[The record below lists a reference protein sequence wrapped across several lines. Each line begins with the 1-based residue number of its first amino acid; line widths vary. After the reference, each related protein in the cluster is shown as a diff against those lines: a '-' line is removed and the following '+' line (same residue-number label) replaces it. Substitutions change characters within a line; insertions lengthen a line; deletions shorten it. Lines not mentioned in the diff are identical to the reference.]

1 MRKIF
6 SYVLKALLFIGIV
19 YAEPES
25 KVEALEGKKR
35 ESSLDKKI
43 RQELKNKELKNK
55 ELKNKELKNKELKNK
70 ELKNKELKNKELKNK
85 ELKNKELKNKELKN
99 KEEKKN
105 TEEKKEI
112 KAKRKPRAEV
122 HHGDAKNPTQKITP
136 SKIKE
141 GTKGVQNQG
150 TQNQGVQNNAPK
162 LEEKETTPQTLEK
175 KGSSPSSQF
184 NSIFGNPNDATNNTL
199 EDKVVGGIS
208 LLVNGSPITLYQIQ
222 EEQKKSKVS
231 KAQARDRLIAERIK
245 NQEIERLK
253 IHVGDDKL
261 DQEMAMMAQ
270 QQGMDLDRF
279 KQMLM
284 AEGHYKLY
292 RDQLKEHLEMQELL
306 RNILLTNV
314 DTSSETKMREY
325 YNKHK
330 DQFSIPTEIETVRYT
345 STNQEDLERAMAD
358 PNLEVPGVSKA
369 NEKIE
374 MKTLNP
380 QIAQVFIS
388 HEQGS
393 FTPIMN
399 GGGGQF
405 ITFYIKEKKGKNEVS
420 FSQAKQFIAQKLV
433 EESKDKILEEH
444 FEKLRVKSRIVMIR
458 E

>member
-25 KVEALEGKKR
+25 KVEALEGRKQ

-43 RQELKNKELKNK
+43 RQELKNKDLKNK
-55 ELKNKELKNKELKNK
+55 
-70 ELKNKELKNKELKNK
+70 
-85 ELKNKELKNKELKN
+85 

-105 TEEKKEI
+105 TAEKKEI

-141 GTKGVQNQG
+141 SAKGVQNQG

-162 LEEKETTPQTLEK
+162 LEEKETTSQTLEK
-175 KGSSPSSQF
+175 NKGASPSSQF
-184 NSIFGNPNDATNNTL
+184 NSIFGNPNNAANNTL

-253 IHVGDDKL
+253 IHVDDDKL

-270 QQGMDLDRF
+270 QQGMDLDHF

-330 DQFSIPTEIETVRYT
+330 EQFSIPTEIETVRYT

-358 PNLEVPGVSKA
+358 PNLEIPGVSKA

-388 HEQGS
+388 HEEGS
-393 FTPIMN
+393 FTPVMN

>member
-25 KVEALEGKKR
+25 KVEALEGRKQ

-43 RQELKNKELKNK
+43 RQ
-55 ELKNKELKNKELKNK
+55 
-70 ELKNKELKNKELKNK
+70 ELKNKELKNK

-141 GTKGVQNQG
+141 GAKGVQNQG
-150 TQNQGVQNNAPK
+150 TQNQSMQNNAPK
-162 LEEKETTPQTLEK
+162 LEEKETTSQTLEK
-175 KGSSPSSQF
+175 NKGTSPSSQF
-184 NSIFGNPNDATNNTL
+184 NSIFGNPNNATNNTL

-253 IHVGDDKL
+253 IHVDDDKL

-270 QQGMDLDRF
+270 QQGMDLDHF

-330 DQFSIPTEIETVRYT
+330 EQFSIPTEIETVRYT

-358 PNLEVPGVSKA
+358 PNLEIPGVSKA

-393 FTPIMN
+393 FTPVMN

>member
-1 MRKIF
+1 M
-6 SYVLKALLFIGIV
+6 FIGIV

-25 KVEALEGKKR
+25 KVEALEGRKQ

-43 RQELKNKELKNK
+43 RQEIKNKDLKNKDLKNK
-55 ELKNKELKNKELKNK
+55 
-70 ELKNKELKNKELKNK
+70 
-85 ELKNKELKNKELKN
+85 

-105 TEEKKEI
+105 PAEKKEI

-141 GTKGVQNQG
+141 GAKGVQNQG

-162 LEEKETTPQTLEK
+162 LEEKEATSQTLEK
-175 KGSSPSSQF
+175 NKGAGPGSQF
-184 NSIFGNPNDATNNTL
+184 NSIFGNPNNATNNTL

-222 EEQKKSKVS
+222 EEQEKSKVS

-253 IHVGDDKL
+253 IHVDDDKL

-270 QQGMDLDRF
+270 QQGMDLDHF

-330 DQFSIPTEIETVRYT
+330 EQFSIPTEVETVRYT

-358 PNLEVPGVSKA
+358 PNLEIPGVSKA

-393 FTPIMN
+393 FTPVMN

>member
-25 KVEALEGKKR
+25 KVEALEGRKQ

-43 RQELKNKELKNK
+43 RQELKNKDLKNK
-55 ELKNKELKNKELKNK
+55 
-70 ELKNKELKNKELKNK
+70 
-85 ELKNKELKNKELKN
+85 

-105 TEEKKEI
+105 TAEKKET

-141 GTKGVQNQG
+141 GAKGVQNQG

-162 LEEKETTPQTLEK
+162 LEEKETTSQTLEK
-175 KGSSPSSQF
+175 NKGASPSSQF
-184 NSIFGNPNDATNNTL
+184 NSIFGNPNNAANNTL

-222 EEQKKSKVS
+222 EEQEKSKVS

-253 IHVGDDKL
+253 IHVDDDKL

-270 QQGMDLDRF
+270 QQGMDLDHF

-330 DQFSIPTEIETVRYT
+330 EQFSIPTEIETVRYT
-345 STNQEDLERAMAD
+345 STSQEDLERAMAD
-358 PNLEVPGVSKA
+358 PNLEIPGVSKA

-393 FTPIMN
+393 FTPVMN

>member
-6 SYVLKALLFIGIV
+6 SYISKVLLFIGVV
-19 YAEPES
+19 YAEPDS
-25 KVEALEGKKR
+25 KVEALEGRKQ

-43 RQELKNKELKNK
+43 RQELKNKD
-55 ELKNKELKNKELKNK
+55 
-70 ELKNKELKNKELKNK
+70 
-85 ELKNKELKNKELKN
+85 LKN

-105 TEEKKEI
+105 TEEKKET

-122 HHGDAKNPTQKITP
+122 HHGDAKNPAPKITP

-141 GTKGVQNQG
+141 GAKGVQNQG
-150 TQNQGVQNNAPK
+150 TQNQGVQSNAPK
-162 LEEKETTPQTLEK
+162 PEKKDTTPQATEK
-175 KGSSPSSQF
+175 NKETSPSSQF
-184 NSIFGNPNDATNNTL
+184 NSIFGNPNNATNNTL

-222 EEQKKSKVS
+222 EEQEKSKVS

-253 IHVGDDKL
+253 IHVDDDKL

-270 QQGMDLDRF
+270 QQGMDLDHF

-330 DQFSIPTEIETVRYT
+330 EQFSIPTEIETVRYT

-358 PNLEVPGVSKA
+358 PNLEIPGVSKA

-393 FTPIMN
+393 FTPVMN

>member
-6 SYVLKALLFIGIV
+6 SYVLKALLFFGIAH
-19 YAEPES
+19 AEPES
-25 KVEALEGKKR
+25 KVEALEGKKQ

-55 ELKNKELKNKELKNK
+55 ELKNKELKNKE
-70 ELKNKELKNKELKNK
+70 E
-85 ELKNKELKNKELKN
+85 KNKELKN

-105 TEEKKEI
+105 AEEKKGI

-122 HHGDAKNPTQKITP
+122 HHGDSKNPAQKITP
-136 SKIKE
+136 SKIK
-141 GTKGVQNQG
+141 GNKKALQNQSD
-150 TQNQGVQNNAPK
+150 QNNAIKP
-162 LEEKETTPQTLEK
+162 KETTSQTLEK
-175 KGSSPSSQF
+175 NKETSPSSQF
-184 NSIFGNPNDATNNTL
+184 NSIFGNPNDAAGSTL

-222 EEQKKSKVS
+222 EEQEKSKVS

-253 IHVGDDKL
+253 IHVDDDKL

-270 QQGMDLDRF
+270 QQGMDLDHF

-330 DQFSIPTEIETVRYT
+330 EQFSIPTEIETVRYT
-345 STNQEDLERAMAD
+345 STNQEDLERAMSN

>member
-25 KVEALEGKKR
+25 KVEALEGRKQ

-55 ELKNKELKNKELKNK
+55 DLKNKDLKNKDLKNK
-70 ELKNKELKNKELKNK
+70 
-85 ELKNKELKNKELKN
+85 

-136 SKIKE
+136 PKIKE

-162 LEEKETTPQTLEK
+162 LEEKETTSQTLEK
-175 KGSSPSSQF
+175 NKGTSPSSQF
-184 NSIFGNPNDATNNTL
+184 NSIFGNPNNAANNTL

-222 EEQKKSKVS
+222 EEQEKSKVS

-253 IHVGDDKL
+253 IHVDDDKL

-270 QQGMDLDRF
+270 QQGMDLDHF

-330 DQFSIPTEIETVRYT
+330 EQFSIPTEIETVRYT

-358 PNLEVPGVSKA
+358 PNLEIPGVSKA

-393 FTPIMN
+393 FTPVMN

>member
-6 SYVLKALLFIGIV
+6 SYVLRALLFIGIV

-55 ELKNKELKNKELKNK
+55 E
-70 ELKNKELKNKELKNK
+70 
-85 ELKNKELKNKELKN
+85 
-99 KEEKKN
+99 
-105 TEEKKEI
+105 EKKEI

-122 HHGDAKNPTQKITP
+122 HHGDSKNPAQKITP
-136 SKIKE
+136 PKIKE
-141 GTKGVQNQG
+141 SAKGMQNQSM
-150 TQNQGVQNNAPK
+150 QNNAPK
-162 LEEKETTPQTLEK
+162 PEEKNTTPQILEK
-175 KGSSPSSQF
+175 NKGASPSSQF
-184 NSIFGNPNDATNNTL
+184 NSIFGNPNDAAGNTL

-222 EEQKKSKVS
+222 EEQEKSKVS

-253 IHVGDDKL
+253 IHVDDDKL

-270 QQGMDLDRF
+270 QQGMDLDHF

-330 DQFSIPTEIETVRYT
+330 EQFSIPTEIETVRYT
-345 STNQEDLERAMAD
+345 STNQEDLERAMSN

-388 HEQGS
+388 HEQGT
-393 FTPIMN
+393 FTPVMN

>member
-25 KVEALEGKKR
+25 KVEALEGRKQ

-43 RQELKNKELKNK
+43 RQELKNKDLKNK
-55 ELKNKELKNKELKNK
+55 
-70 ELKNKELKNKELKNK
+70 
-85 ELKNKELKNKELKN
+85 

-105 TEEKKEI
+105 TAEKKET

-141 GTKGVQNQG
+141 GAKGVQNQG

-162 LEEKETTPQTLEK
+162 LEEKETISQTLEK
-175 KGSSPSSQF
+175 NKGASPSSQF
-184 NSIFGNPNDATNNTL
+184 NSIFGNPNNATNNTL

-253 IHVGDDKL
+253 IHVDDDKL

-270 QQGMDLDRF
+270 QQGMDLDHF

-330 DQFSIPTEIETVRYT
+330 EQFSIPTEIETVRYT
-345 STNQEDLERAMAD
+345 STSQEDLERAMAD
-358 PNLEVPGVSKA
+358 PNLEIPGVSKA

-393 FTPIMN
+393 FTPVMN

>member
-6 SYVLKALLFIGIV
+6 SYISKVLLFIGVV
-19 YAEPES
+19 YAEPDS
-25 KVEALEGKKR
+25 KVEALEGRKQ

-43 RQELKNKELKNK
+43 RQELKSKELKNK
-55 ELKNKELKNKELKNK
+55 D
-70 ELKNKELKNKELKNK
+70 
-85 ELKNKELKNKELKN
+85 LKN

-105 TEEKKEI
+105 TEEKKTT
-112 KAKRKPRAEV
+112 KTRAKPRAEV
-122 HHGDAKNPTQKITP
+122 HHGDSKNPAPKITP
-136 SKIKE
+136 PKIK
-141 GTKGVQNQG
+141 GSGKGVQNQG
-150 TQNQGVQNNAPK
+150 TQNQGIQNNAPK
-162 LEEKETTPQTLEK
+162 PEKKDTTPQATEK
-175 KGSSPSSQF
+175 NKEASPSSQF
-184 NSIFGNPNDATNNTL
+184 NSIFGNPNNATNNTL

-222 EEQKKSKVS
+222 EEQEKSKVS

-253 IHVGDDKL
+253 IHVDDDKL

-270 QQGMDLDRF
+270 QQGMDLDHF

-330 DQFSIPTEIETVRYT
+330 EQFSIPTEIETVRYT
-345 STNQEDLERAMAD
+345 STNQEDLERAMSN

-393 FTPIMN
+393 FTPVMN

>member
-6 SYVLKALLFIGIV
+6 SYVLKALLLIGIL

-25 KVEALEGKKR
+25 KVEALEGKKQ

-43 RQELKNKELKNK
+43 RQELKNKE
-55 ELKNKELKNKELKNK
+55 
-70 ELKNKELKNKELKNK
+70 
-85 ELKNKELKNKELKN
+85 
-99 KEEKKN
+99 EKKN
-105 TEEKKEI
+105 TEEKKEV
-112 KAKRKPRAEV
+112 KAQRKPRAEV

-136 SKIKE
+136 PKIKKSA
-141 GTKGVQNQG
+141 KGIQNQG
-150 TQNQGVQNNAPK
+150 IQNQGMPNNAPK
-162 LEEKETTPQTLEK
+162 PKEKDTTPQILEK
-175 KGSSPSSQF
+175 NKGASPSSQF

-222 EEQKKSKVS
+222 EEQEKSKVS

-253 IHVGDDKL
+253 IHVDDDKL

-270 QQGMDLDRF
+270 QQGMDLDHF

-330 DQFSIPTEIETVRYT
+330 EQFSMPTEIETVRYT

-358 PNLEVPGVSKA
+358 PNLEIPGVSKA

-393 FTPIMN
+393 FTPVMN

>member
-6 SYVLKALLFIGIV
+6 SYISKVLLFIGVV
-19 YAEPES
+19 YAEPDS
-25 KVEALEGKKR
+25 KVEALEGRKQ

-55 ELKNKELKNKELKNK
+55 D
-70 ELKNKELKNKELKNK
+70 
-85 ELKNKELKNKELKN
+85 LKN

-105 TEEKKEI
+105 TEEKKTT
-112 KAKRKPRAEV
+112 KTRAKPRAEV

-136 SKIKE
+136 PKIKE
-141 GTKGVQNQG
+141 SAKGV
-150 TQNQGVQNNAPK
+150 QNQGVQNNAPK
-162 LEEKETTPQTLEK
+162 PEKKDTTPQATEK
-175 KGSSPSSQF
+175 NKETSPSSQF
-184 NSIFGNPNDATNNTL
+184 NSIFGNPNNATNNTL

-222 EEQKKSKVS
+222 EEQEKSKVS

-253 IHVGDDKL
+253 IHVDDDKL

-270 QQGMDLDRF
+270 QQGMDLDHF

-330 DQFSIPTEIETVRYT
+330 EQFSIPTEIETVRYT
-345 STNQEDLERAMAD
+345 STNQEDLERAMSN

-393 FTPIMN
+393 FTPVMN

>member
-25 KVEALEGKKR
+25 KVEALEGRKQ

-43 RQELKNKELKNK
+43 RQEIKNKDLKNK
-55 ELKNKELKNKELKNK
+55 
-70 ELKNKELKNKELKNK
+70 
-85 ELKNKELKNKELKN
+85 

-105 TEEKKEI
+105 PAEKKEI

-141 GTKGVQNQG
+141 GAKGVQNQG

-162 LEEKETTPQTLEK
+162 LEEKEATSQTLEK
-175 KGSSPSSQF
+175 NKGTSPSSQF
-184 NSIFGNPNDATNNTL
+184 NSIFGNPNNATNNTL

-253 IHVGDDKL
+253 IHVDDDKL

-270 QQGMDLDRF
+270 QQGMDLDHF

-330 DQFSIPTEIETVRYT
+330 EQFSIPTEIETVRYT
-345 STNQEDLERAMAD
+345 STSQEDLERAMAD
-358 PNLEVPGVSKA
+358 PNLEIPGVSKA

-393 FTPIMN
+393 FTPVMN

>member
-25 KVEALEGKKR
+25 KVEALEGR
-35 ESSLDKKI
+35 RQESSLDKKI
-43 RQELKNKELKNK
+43 RQEIKNKDLKNKELKNK
-55 ELKNKELKNKELKNK
+55 
-70 ELKNKELKNKELKNK
+70 
-85 ELKNKELKNKELKN
+85 

-105 TEEKKEI
+105 PEEKKET
-112 KAKRKPRAEV
+112 KPKRKPRAEV
-122 HHGDAKNPTQKITP
+122 HHGDTKNPTQKITP
-136 SKIKE
+136 PKIKE
-141 GTKGVQNQG
+141 GAKGVQNQG

-162 LEEKETTPQTLEK
+162 LEEKETTSQTLEK
-175 KGSSPSSQF
+175 NKGTSPSSQF
-184 NSIFGNPNDATNNTL
+184 NSIFGNPNNAANNTL

-222 EEQKKSKVS
+222 EEQEKSKVS

-253 IHVGDDKL
+253 IHVDDDKL

-270 QQGMDLDRF
+270 QQGMDLDHF

-330 DQFSIPTEIETVRYT
+330 EQFSIPTEIETVRYT

-358 PNLEVPGVSKA
+358 PNLEIPGVSKA

-393 FTPIMN
+393 FTPVMN

>member
-6 SYVLKALLFIGIV
+6 SYVLKALLFIEIV

-25 KVEALEGKKR
+25 KVEALEGRKQ

-43 RQELKNKELKNK
+43 RQELKNKDLKNK
-55 ELKNKELKNKELKNK
+55 
-70 ELKNKELKNKELKNK
+70 
-85 ELKNKELKNKELKN
+85 

-105 TEEKKEI
+105 TEEKKET

-136 SKIKE
+136 PKIKE
-141 GTKGVQNQG
+141 GAKGVQNQG
-150 TQNQGVQNNAPK
+150 TQNQGVQSNAPK
-162 LEEKETTPQTLEK
+162 LEEKETTSQTLEK
-175 KGSSPSSQF
+175 NKGTSPSSQF
-184 NSIFGNPNDATNNTL
+184 NSIFGNPNNAANNTL

-253 IHVGDDKL
+253 IHVDDDKL

-270 QQGMDLDRF
+270 QQGMDLDHF

-330 DQFSIPTEIETVRYT
+330 EQFSIPTEIETVRYT

-358 PNLEVPGVSKA
+358 PNLEIPGVSKA

-393 FTPIMN
+393 FTPVMN

>member
-25 KVEALEGKKR
+25 KVEALEGRKQ

-55 ELKNKELKNKELKNK
+55 E
-70 ELKNKELKNKELKNK
+70 
-85 ELKNKELKNKELKN
+85 
-99 KEEKKN
+99 EKKN
-105 TEEKKEI
+105 TAEKKEV

-141 GTKGVQNQG
+141 GAKGVQNQG

-162 LEEKETTPQTLEK
+162 LEEKETISQTLEK
-175 KGSSPSSQF
+175 NKGASPSSQF
-184 NSIFGNPNDATNNTL
+184 NSIFGNPNNATNNTL

-222 EEQKKSKVS
+222 EEQEKSKVS

-253 IHVGDDKL
+253 IHVDDDKL

-270 QQGMDLDRF
+270 QQGMDLDHF

-330 DQFSIPTEIETVRYT
+330 EQFSIPTEIETVRYT

-358 PNLEVPGVSKA
+358 PNLEIPGVSKA

-393 FTPIMN
+393 FTPVMN

>member
-6 SYVLKALLFIGIV
+6 SYISKVLLFIGVV
-19 YAEPES
+19 YAEPDS
-25 KVEALEGKKR
+25 KVEALEGRKQ

-43 RQELKNKELKNK
+43 RQELKNKD
-55 ELKNKELKNKELKNK
+55 
-70 ELKNKELKNKELKNK
+70 
-85 ELKNKELKNKELKN
+85 LKN

-105 TEEKKEI
+105 TEEKKTT
-112 KAKRKPRAEV
+112 KTRAKPRAEV
-122 HHGDAKNPTQKITP
+122 HHGDTKNPAPKITP
-136 SKIKE
+136 SKIK
-141 GTKGVQNQG
+141 GSSKGM
-150 TQNQGVQNNAPK
+150 QNQGVQNNAPK
-162 LEEKETTPQTLEK
+162 PEKKDTTPQATEK
-175 KGSSPSSQF
+175 NKETSPSSQF
-184 NSIFGNPNDATNNTL
+184 NSIFGNPNNATNNTL

-222 EEQKKSKVS
+222 EEQEKSKVS

-253 IHVGDDKL
+253 IHVDDDKL

-270 QQGMDLDRF
+270 QQGMDLDHF

-330 DQFSIPTEIETVRYT
+330 EQFSIPTEIETVRYT
-345 STNQEDLERAMAD
+345 STNQEDLERAMSN

-393 FTPIMN
+393 FTPVMN

>member
-6 SYVLKALLFIGIV
+6 SYVLKALLFIGVV
-19 YAEPES
+19 YAEPDS
-25 KVEALEGKKR
+25 KVEALEGRKQ

-70 ELKNKELKNKELKNK
+70 E
-85 ELKNKELKNKELKN
+85 
-99 KEEKKN
+99 EKKN
-105 TEEKKEI
+105 TEEKKTT
-112 KAKRKPRAEV
+112 KTRAKPRAEV
-122 HHGDAKNPTQKITP
+122 HHGDTKNPTQKITP

-141 GTKGVQNQG
+141 GAKGVQNQG

-162 LEEKETTPQTLEK
+162 PEKKDTTPQATEK
-175 KGSSPSSQF
+175 NKETSPSSQF
-184 NSIFGNPNDATNNTL
+184 NSIFGNPNNATNNTL

-222 EEQKKSKVS
+222 EEQEKSKVS

-253 IHVGDDKL
+253 IHVDDDKL

-270 QQGMDLDRF
+270 QQGMDLDHF

-330 DQFSIPTEIETVRYT
+330 EQFSIPTEIETVRYT

-393 FTPIMN
+393 FTPVMN

>member
-6 SYVLKALLFIGIV
+6 SYISKVLLFIGVV
-19 YAEPES
+19 YAEPDS
-25 KVEALEGKKR
+25 KVEALEGRKQ

-43 RQELKNKELKNK
+43 RQELKSKELKNK
-55 ELKNKELKNKELKNK
+55 D
-70 ELKNKELKNKELKNK
+70 
-85 ELKNKELKNKELKN
+85 LKN

-105 TEEKKEI
+105 TEEKKTT
-112 KAKRKPRAEV
+112 KTRAKPRAEV
-122 HHGDAKNPTQKITP
+122 HHGDSKNPTPKITP
-136 SKIKE
+136 SKIK
-141 GTKGVQNQG
+141 GSSKGV
-150 TQNQGVQNNAPK
+150 QNQGVQNNAPK
-162 LEEKETTPQTLEK
+162 PEKKDTTPQATEK
-175 KGSSPSSQF
+175 NKETSPSSQF
-184 NSIFGNPNDATNNTL
+184 NSIFGNPNNATNNTL

-222 EEQKKSKVS
+222 EEQEKSKVS

-253 IHVGDDKL
+253 IHVDDDKL

-270 QQGMDLDRF
+270 QQGMDLDHF

-330 DQFSIPTEIETVRYT
+330 EQFSIPTEIETVRYT
-345 STNQEDLERAMAD
+345 STNQEDLERAMSN

-393 FTPIMN
+393 FTPVMN

>member
-25 KVEALEGKKR
+25 KVEALEGRKQ

-43 RQELKNKELKNK
+43 RQELKNKDLKNK
-55 ELKNKELKNKELKNK
+55 
-70 ELKNKELKNKELKNK
+70 
-85 ELKNKELKNKELKN
+85 

-105 TEEKKEI
+105 TAEKKET

-136 SKIKE
+136 PKIKE
-141 GTKGVQNQG
+141 GAKGVQNQG

-162 LEEKETTPQTLEK
+162 LEEKETTSQTLEK
-175 KGSSPSSQF
+175 NKGTSPSSQF

-222 EEQKKSKVS
+222 EEQEKSKVS

-253 IHVGDDKL
+253 IHVDDDKL

-270 QQGMDLDRF
+270 QQGMDLDHF

-330 DQFSIPTEIETVRYT
+330 EQFSIPTEIETVRYT
-345 STNQEDLERAMAD
+345 STNQEDLERAMSN

-393 FTPIMN
+393 FTPVMN

>member
-25 KVEALEGKKR
+25 KVEALEGR
-35 ESSLDKKI
+35 RQESSLDKKI
-43 RQELKNKELKNK
+43 RQELKNKDLKNK
-55 ELKNKELKNKELKNK
+55 
-70 ELKNKELKNKELKNK
+70 
-85 ELKNKELKNKELKN
+85 

-105 TEEKKEI
+105 PEEKKET

-136 SKIKE
+136 PKIKE
-141 GTKGVQNQG
+141 GAKGVQNQG

-162 LEEKETTPQTLEK
+162 LEEKETTSQTLEK
-175 KGSSPSSQF
+175 NKETSPSSQF
-184 NSIFGNPNDATNNTL
+184 NSIFGNPNNATNNTL

-253 IHVGDDKL
+253 IHVDDDKL

-270 QQGMDLDRF
+270 QQGMDLDHF

-330 DQFSIPTEIETVRYT
+330 EQFSIPTEIETVRYT

-358 PNLEVPGVSKA
+358 PNLEIPGVSKA

-388 HEQGS
+388 HEEGS
-393 FTPIMN
+393 FTPVMN

>member
-25 KVEALEGKKR
+25 KVEALEGRKQ

-43 RQELKNKELKNK
+43 RQELKNKDLKNK
-55 ELKNKELKNKELKNK
+55 
-70 ELKNKELKNKELKNK
+70 
-85 ELKNKELKNKELKN
+85 

-105 TEEKKEI
+105 TAEKKET

-141 GTKGVQNQG
+141 GAKGVQNQG

-162 LEEKETTPQTLEK
+162 PEEKETTSQTLEK
-175 KGSSPSSQF
+175 NKGASPSSQF
-184 NSIFGNPNDATNNTL
+184 NSIFGNPNNAANNTL

-253 IHVGDDKL
+253 IHVDDDKL

-270 QQGMDLDRF
+270 QQGMDLDHF

-330 DQFSIPTEIETVRYT
+330 EQFSIPTEIETVRYT
-345 STNQEDLERAMAD
+345 STNQEDLERAMSN

-393 FTPIMN
+393 FTPVMN

>member
-6 SYVLKALLFIGIV
+6 SYALKALLFIGIV

-25 KVEALEGKKR
+25 KVEALEGRKQ

-43 RQELKNKELKNK
+43 RQELKNKDLKNK
-55 ELKNKELKNKELKNK
+55 
-70 ELKNKELKNKELKNK
+70 
-85 ELKNKELKNKELKN
+85 

-141 GTKGVQNQG
+141 GAKGVQNQG

-162 LEEKETTPQTLEK
+162 LEEKETTSQTLEK
-175 KGSSPSSQF
+175 NKGASPSSQF
-184 NSIFGNPNDATNNTL
+184 NSIFGNPNNATNNTL

-253 IHVGDDKL
+253 IHVDDDKL

-270 QQGMDLDRF
+270 QQGMDLDHF

-330 DQFSIPTEIETVRYT
+330 EQFSIPTEIETVRYT
-345 STNQEDLERAMAD
+345 STSQEDLERAMAD
-358 PNLEVPGVSKA
+358 PNLEIPGVSKA

-393 FTPIMN
+393 FTPVMN

>member
-55 ELKNKELKNKELKNK
+55 E
-70 ELKNKELKNKELKNK
+70 
-85 ELKNKELKNKELKN
+85 
-99 KEEKKN
+99 EKKN
-105 TEEKKEI
+105 TEEKKEV

-141 GTKGVQNQG
+141 GAKGVQNQG
-150 TQNQGVQNNAPK
+150 TQNQGVQNNVPK
-162 LEEKETTPQTLEK
+162 LEEKETTSQTLEK
-175 KGSSPSSQF
+175 NKGTSPSSQF
-184 NSIFGNPNDATNNTL
+184 NSIFGNPNNATNNTL

-222 EEQKKSKVS
+222 EEQEKSKVS

-253 IHVGDDKL
+253 IHVDDDKL

-270 QQGMDLDRF
+270 QQGMDLDHF

-330 DQFSIPTEIETVRYT
+330 EQFSIPTEIETVRYT
-345 STNQEDLERAMAD
+345 STSQEDLERAMAD
-358 PNLEVPGVSKA
+358 PNLEIPGVSKA

-393 FTPIMN
+393 FTPVMN

>member
-25 KVEALEGKKR
+25 KVEALEGR
-35 ESSLDKKI
+35 RQESSLDKKI
-43 RQELKNKELKNK
+43 RQELKNKDLKNK
-55 ELKNKELKNKELKNK
+55 ELKNK
-70 ELKNKELKNKELKNK
+70 
-85 ELKNKELKNKELKN
+85 

-105 TEEKKEI
+105 PEEKKET

-136 SKIKE
+136 PKIKE
-141 GTKGVQNQG
+141 GAKGVQNQG
-150 TQNQGVQNNAPK
+150 TQNQGVQSNAPK
-162 LEEKETTPQTLEK
+162 LEEKETTSQTLEK
-175 KGSSPSSQF
+175 NKGTSPSSQF
-184 NSIFGNPNDATNNTL
+184 NSIFGNPNNATNNTL

-253 IHVGDDKL
+253 IHVDDDKL

-270 QQGMDLDRF
+270 QQGMDLDHF

-330 DQFSIPTEIETVRYT
+330 EQFSIPTEIETVRYT

-358 PNLEVPGVSKA
+358 PNLEIPGVSKA

-393 FTPIMN
+393 FTPVMN

>member
-6 SYVLKALLFIGIV
+6 SYVLKALLFFGIV

-55 ELKNKELKNKELKNK
+55 ELKNKE
-70 ELKNKELKNKELKNK
+70 
-85 ELKNKELKNKELKN
+85 
-99 KEEKKN
+99 
-105 TEEKKEI
+105 EKKEI

-122 HHGDAKNPTQKITP
+122 HHGDFKNPAQKITP
-136 SKIKE
+136 PKIK
-141 GTKGVQNQG
+141 GSVKGMQNQSM
-150 TQNQGVQNNAPK
+150 QNNAPK
-162 LEEKETTPQTLEK
+162 LEEKDTTSQILEK
-175 KGSSPSSQF
+175 NKGSSPSSQF
-184 NSIFGNPNDATNNTL
+184 NSIFGNPNDAAGNTL

-222 EEQKKSKVS
+222 EEQEKSKVS

-253 IHVGDDKL
+253 IHVDDDKL

-345 STNQEDLERAMAD
+345 STNQEDLERAMSN

>member
-6 SYVLKALLFIGIV
+6 SYISKVLLFIGVV
-19 YAEPES
+19 YAEPDS
-25 KVEALEGKKR
+25 KVEALEGRKQ

-43 RQELKNKELKNK
+43 RQELKNKD
-55 ELKNKELKNKELKNK
+55 
-70 ELKNKELKNKELKNK
+70 
-85 ELKNKELKNKELKN
+85 LKN

-105 TEEKKEI
+105 TEEKKET

-122 HHGDAKNPTQKITP
+122 HHGDTKNPAPKITP
-136 SKIKE
+136 PKIK
-141 GTKGVQNQG
+141 GSAKGVQNQG
-150 TQNQGVQNNAPK
+150 MQNQGVQSNAPK
-162 LEEKETTPQTLEK
+162 PEKKDTTPQATEK
-175 KGSSPSSQF
+175 NKETSPSSQF
-184 NSIFGNPNDATNNTL
+184 NSIFGNPNNATNNTL

-222 EEQKKSKVS
+222 EEQEKSKVS

-253 IHVGDDKL
+253 IHVDDDKL

-270 QQGMDLDRF
+270 QQGMDLDHF

-330 DQFSIPTEIETVRYT
+330 EQFSIPTEIETVRYT
-345 STNQEDLERAMAD
+345 STNQEDLERAMSN

-393 FTPIMN
+393 FTPVMN

>member
-6 SYVLKALLFIGIV
+6 SYISKVLLFIGVV
-19 YAEPES
+19 YAEPDS
-25 KVEALEGKKR
+25 KVEALEGRKQ

-55 ELKNKELKNKELKNK
+55 D
-70 ELKNKELKNKELKNK
+70 
-85 ELKNKELKNKELKN
+85 LKN

-105 TEEKKEI
+105 TEEKKTT
-112 KAKRKPRAEV
+112 KTRAKPRAEV
-122 HHGDAKNPTQKITP
+122 HHGDTKNPAPKITP
-136 SKIKE
+136 PKIK
-141 GTKGVQNQG
+141 GSSKGVQNQG
-150 TQNQGVQNNAPK
+150 MQNQGVQNNAPK
-162 LEEKETTPQTLEK
+162 LEKKETTPQATEK
-175 KGSSPSSQF
+175 NKEASPSSQF
-184 NSIFGNPNDATNNTL
+184 NSIFGNPNNATNNTL

-253 IHVGDDKL
+253 IHVDDDKL

-270 QQGMDLDRF
+270 QQGMDLDHF
-279 KQMLM
+279 KQVLM

-330 DQFSIPTEIETVRYT
+330 EQFSIPTEIETVRYT

-358 PNLEVPGVSKA
+358 PNLEIPGVSKA

>member
-55 ELKNKELKNKELKNK
+55 ELKNKE
-70 ELKNKELKNKELKNK
+70 
-85 ELKNKELKNKELKN
+85 
-99 KEEKKN
+99 EKKN
-105 TEEKKEI
+105 AEEKKEI

-122 HHGDAKNPTQKITP
+122 HHGDSKNPAQKITP
-136 SKIKE
+136 PKIKE
-141 GTKGVQNQG
+141 NPKGMQNQDM
-150 TQNQGVQNNAPK
+150 QNNAPK
-162 LEEKETTPQTLEK
+162 PEEKDTTPQILEK
-175 KGSSPSSQF
+175 NKGTSPSSQF

-222 EEQKKSKVS
+222 EEQEKSKVS

-253 IHVGDDKL
+253 IHVDDDKL

-270 QQGMDLDRF
+270 QQGMDLDHF

-330 DQFSIPTEIETVRYT
+330 EQFSIPTEIETVRYT
-345 STNQEDLERAMAD
+345 STNQEDLERAMSN

-393 FTPIMN
+393 FTPVMN

>member
-6 SYVLKALLFIGIV
+6 SYVLRALLFIGIV

-25 KVEALEGKKR
+25 KVEALEGRKQ

-43 RQELKNKELKNK
+43 RQELKNKDLKNK
-55 ELKNKELKNKELKNK
+55 
-70 ELKNKELKNKELKNK
+70 
-85 ELKNKELKNKELKN
+85 

-105 TEEKKEI
+105 PAEKKET

-136 SKIKE
+136 PKIKE
-141 GTKGVQNQG
+141 GAKGVQNQG

-162 LEEKETTPQTLEK
+162 LEEKETTSQTLEK
-175 KGSSPSSQF
+175 NKGTSPSSQF
-184 NSIFGNPNDATNNTL
+184 NSIFGNPNDAANNTL

-253 IHVGDDKL
+253 IHVDDDKL

-270 QQGMDLDRF
+270 QQGMDLDHF

-330 DQFSIPTEIETVRYT
+330 EQFSIPTEIETVRYT

-358 PNLEVPGVSKA
+358 PNLEIPGVSKA

-393 FTPIMN
+393 FTPVMN

>member
-6 SYVLKALLFIGIV
+6 SYVLRALLFIGIV

-25 KVEALEGKKR
+25 KVEALEGRKQ

-43 RQELKNKELKNK
+43 RQELNNKDLKNK
-55 ELKNKELKNKELKNK
+55 
-70 ELKNKELKNKELKNK
+70 
-85 ELKNKELKNKELKN
+85 

-105 TEEKKEI
+105 PAEKKEI

-141 GTKGVQNQG
+141 GAKGVQNQG

-162 LEEKETTPQTLEK
+162 LEEKEATSQTLEK
-175 KGSSPSSQF
+175 NKGAGPGSQF
-184 NSIFGNPNDATNNTL
+184 NSIFGNPNNATNNTL

-253 IHVGDDKL
+253 IHVDDDKL

-270 QQGMDLDRF
+270 QQGMDLDHF

-330 DQFSIPTEIETVRYT
+330 EQFSIPTEIETVRYT

-358 PNLEVPGVSKA
+358 PNLEIPGVSKA

-393 FTPIMN
+393 FTPVMN

>member
-6 SYVLKALLFIGIV
+6 SYISKVLLFIGVV
-19 YAEPES
+19 YAEPDS
-25 KVEALEGKKR
+25 KVEALEGRKQ

-43 RQELKNKELKNK
+43 RQELKSKELKSKELKSKELKNK
-55 ELKNKELKNKELKNK
+55 D
-70 ELKNKELKNKELKNK
+70 
-85 ELKNKELKNKELKN
+85 LKN

-105 TEEKKEI
+105 TEEKKET

-122 HHGDAKNPTQKITP
+122 HHGDSKNPAQKITP
-136 SKIKE
+136 PKIKE
-141 GTKGVQNQG
+141 SAKGMQNQSM
-150 TQNQGVQNNAPK
+150 QNNAPK
-162 LEEKETTPQTLEK
+162 PEKKDTTPQATEK
-175 KGSSPSSQF
+175 NKETSPNSQF
-184 NSIFGNPNDATNNTL
+184 NSIFGNPNNATNNTL

-222 EEQKKSKVS
+222 EEQEKSKVS

-253 IHVGDDKL
+253 IHVDDDKL

-270 QQGMDLDRF
+270 QQGMDLDHF

-330 DQFSIPTEIETVRYT
+330 EQFSIPTEIETVRYT
-345 STNQEDLERAMAD
+345 STNQEDLERAMSN

-393 FTPIMN
+393 FTPVMN

>member
-25 KVEALEGKKR
+25 KVEALEGKKQ
-35 ESSLDKKI
+35 ELSLDKKI
-43 RQELKNKELKNK
+43 RQ
-55 ELKNKELKNKELKNK
+55 
-70 ELKNKELKNKELKNK
+70 
-85 ELKNKELKNKELKN
+85 ELKNKELKN

-136 SKIKE
+136 PKIKE
-141 GTKGVQNQG
+141 GAKGVQNQG

-162 LEEKETTPQTLEK
+162 LEEKETTSQILEK
-175 KGSSPSSQF
+175 NKGASPSSQF
-184 NSIFGNPNDATNNTL
+184 NSIFGNPNDAAGNTL

-208 LLVNGSPITLYQIQ
+208 LLVNGSPITMYQIQ
-222 EEQKKSKVS
+222 EEQEKSKVS

-253 IHVGDDKL
+253 IHVDDDKL

-270 QQGMDLDRF
+270 QQGMDLDHF

-330 DQFSIPTEIETVRYT
+330 EQFSIPTEIETVRYT
-345 STNQEDLERAMAD
+345 STSQEDLERAMAD
-358 PNLEVPGVSKA
+358 PNLEIPGVSKA

-393 FTPIMN
+393 FTPVMN

>member
-6 SYVLKALLFIGIV
+6 SYVLKALLFFGIV
-19 YAEPES
+19 HAEPES
-25 KVEALEGKKR
+25 KVEALEGKKQ

-70 ELKNKELKNKELKNK
+70 E
-85 ELKNKELKNKELKN
+85 
-99 KEEKKN
+99 EKKN
-105 TEEKKEI
+105 AEEKKEI

-122 HHGDAKNPTQKITP
+122 HHGDSKNPTQKITP
-136 SKIKE
+136 PKIKE
-141 GTKGVQNQG
+141 SIKGMQNQDM
-150 TQNQGVQNNAPK
+150 QNNAPNNAPK
-162 LEEKETTPQTLEK
+162 PEEKDTTSQILEK
-175 KGSSPSSQF
+175 NKGASPSSQF
-184 NSIFGNPNDATNNTL
+184 NSIFGNPNDAANSTL

-222 EEQKKSKVS
+222 EEQEKSKVS

-253 IHVGDDKL
+253 IHVDDDKL

-270 QQGMDLDRF
+270 QQGMDLDHF

-330 DQFSIPTEIETVRYT
+330 EQFSIPTEIETVRYT

-358 PNLEVPGVSKA
+358 PNLEIPGVSKA

-393 FTPIMN
+393 FTPVMN

>member
-25 KVEALEGKKR
+25 KVEALEGRKQ

-43 RQELKNKELKNK
+43 RQELKNKDLKNK
-55 ELKNKELKNKELKNK
+55 
-70 ELKNKELKNKELKNK
+70 
-85 ELKNKELKNKELKN
+85 

-105 TEEKKEI
+105 SEEKKET

-141 GTKGVQNQG
+141 GAKGVQNQG
-150 TQNQGVQNNAPK
+150 TQNQGVQNNASK
-162 LEEKETTPQTLEK
+162 LEEKEATSQTLEK
-175 KGSSPSSQF
+175 NKGTSPSSQF
-184 NSIFGNPNDATNNTL
+184 NSIFGNPNNATNNTL

-222 EEQKKSKVS
+222 EEQEKSKVS

-253 IHVGDDKL
+253 IHVDDDKL

-270 QQGMDLDRF
+270 QQGMDLDHF

-330 DQFSIPTEIETVRYT
+330 EQFSIPTEIETVRYT

-358 PNLEVPGVSKA
+358 PNLEIPGVSKA

-393 FTPIMN
+393 FTPVMN

>member
-25 KVEALEGKKR
+25 KVEALEGRKQ

-43 RQELKNKELKNK
+43 RQELKNKDLKNK
-55 ELKNKELKNKELKNK
+55 
-70 ELKNKELKNKELKNK
+70 
-85 ELKNKELKNKELKN
+85 

-105 TEEKKEI
+105 TAEKKEI

-141 GTKGVQNQG
+141 GAKGVQNQG

-162 LEEKETTPQTLEK
+162 LEEKETTSQTLEK
-175 KGSSPSSQF
+175 NKGTSPSSQF
-184 NSIFGNPNDATNNTL
+184 NSIFGNPNNATNNTL

-253 IHVGDDKL
+253 IHVDDDKL

-270 QQGMDLDRF
+270 QQGMDLDHF

-330 DQFSIPTEIETVRYT
+330 EQFSIPTEIETVRYT
-345 STNQEDLERAMAD
+345 STSQEDLERAMAD
-358 PNLEVPGVSKA
+358 PNLEIPGVSKA

-393 FTPIMN
+393 FTPVMN

>member
-19 YAEPES
+19 HAEPES
-25 KVEALEGKKR
+25 KVEALEGRKQ

-43 RQELKNKELKNK
+43 RQEIKNKDLKNKDLKNK
-55 ELKNKELKNKELKNK
+55 
-70 ELKNKELKNKELKNK
+70 
-85 ELKNKELKNKELKN
+85 

-105 TEEKKEI
+105 TEEKKET
-112 KAKRKPRAEV
+112 KAKKKPRAEV

-136 SKIKE
+136 PKIKE
-141 GTKGVQNQG
+141 GAKGVQNQG

-162 LEEKETTPQTLEK
+162 LEEKETISQTLEK
-175 KGSSPSSQF
+175 NKGTSPSSQF
-184 NSIFGNPNDATNNTL
+184 NSIFGNPNNATNNTL

-253 IHVGDDKL
+253 IHVDDDKL

-270 QQGMDLDRF
+270 QQGMDLDHF
-279 KQMLM
+279 KQMLI

-330 DQFSIPTEIETVRYT
+330 EQFSIPTEIETVRYT
-345 STNQEDLERAMAD
+345 STSQEDLERAMAD
-358 PNLEVPGVSKA
+358 PNLEIPGVSKA

-393 FTPIMN
+393 FTPVMN

>member
-6 SYVLKALLFIGIV
+6 SYVLKALLFFGIAH
-19 YAEPES
+19 AEPES

-35 ESSLDKKI
+35 EFSLDKKI
-43 RQELKNKELKNK
+43 RQ
-55 ELKNKELKNKELKNK
+55 
-70 ELKNKELKNKELKNK
+70 

-122 HHGDAKNPTQKITP
+122 HHGDSRNPAQKITP
-136 SKIKE
+136 PKIKE
-141 GTKGVQNQG
+141 SAKGMQNQDM
-150 TQNQGVQNNAPK
+150 QNNAPK
-162 LEEKETTPQTLEK
+162 PEEKETTPQILEK
-175 KGSSPSSQF
+175 NKGSSPSSQF
-184 NSIFGNPNDATNNTL
+184 NSIFGNPNDAANSTL

-222 EEQKKSKVS
+222 EEQEKSKVS

-253 IHVGDDKL
+253 IHVDDDKL

-270 QQGMDLDRF
+270 QQGMDLDHF

-330 DQFSIPTEIETVRYT
+330 EQFSIPTEIETVRYT
-345 STNQEDLERAMAD
+345 STNQEDLERAMSN

-393 FTPIMN
+393 FTPVMN

>member
-25 KVEALEGKKR
+25 KVEALEGKKQ
-35 ESSLDKKI
+35 EPSLDKKI

-55 ELKNKELKNKELKNK
+55 ELKNKELKNKE
-70 ELKNKELKNKELKNK
+70 
-85 ELKNKELKNKELKN
+85 
-99 KEEKKN
+99 
-105 TEEKKEI
+105 EKKEI

-122 HHGDAKNPTQKITP
+122 HHGDFKNPAQKITP
-136 SKIKE
+136 PKIK
-141 GTKGVQNQG
+141 GSTKGMQNQSM
-150 TQNQGVQNNAPK
+150 QNNAPK
-162 LEEKETTPQTLEK
+162 PKEKETTSQILEK
-175 KGSSPSSQF
+175 NKGSSPSSQF
-184 NSIFGNPNDATNNTL
+184 NSIFGNPNDAGSNTL

-222 EEQKKSKVS
+222 EEQEKSKVS

-253 IHVGDDKL
+253 IHVDDDKL

-270 QQGMDLDRF
+270 QQGMDLDHF

-330 DQFSIPTEIETVRYT
+330 EQFSIPTEIETVRYT
-345 STNQEDLERAMAD
+345 STNQEDLERAMSN

>member
-25 KVEALEGKKR
+25 KVEALEGRKQ

-43 RQELKNKELKNK
+43 RQEIKNKDLKNKDLKNK
-55 ELKNKELKNKELKNK
+55 
-70 ELKNKELKNKELKNK
+70 
-85 ELKNKELKNKELKN
+85 

-105 TEEKKEI
+105 TAEKKET

-122 HHGDAKNPTQKITP
+122 HHGDTKNPAQKITP
-136 SKIKE
+136 PKIKE
-141 GTKGVQNQG
+141 GAKGVQNQG
-150 TQNQGVQNNAPK
+150 TQNQGVQSNAPK
-162 LEEKETTPQTLEK
+162 LEEKETTSQTLEK
-175 KGSSPSSQF
+175 NKETSPSSQF
-184 NSIFGNPNDATNNTL
+184 NSIFGNPNNAANNTL

-253 IHVGDDKL
+253 IHVDDDKL

-270 QQGMDLDRF
+270 QQGMDLDHF

-330 DQFSIPTEIETVRYT
+330 EQFSIPTEIETVRYT
-345 STNQEDLERAMAD
+345 STSQEDLERAMAD
-358 PNLEVPGVSKA
+358 PNLEIPGVSKA

-388 HEQGS
+388 HEEGS
-393 FTPIMN
+393 FTPVMN